1 MEEAAIN
8 VMKDTAGTAEVSFNL
23 KNMILYISTFCV
35 NFADDPK

>member
-23 KNMILYISTFCV
+23 KNMISLKKKKQISRQFC
-35 NFADDPK
+35 